1 MDELTRGLYENL
13 LTEGLARRLRTLETG
28 GEAASLH
35 GALAAHREELRAGD
49 AADRVAWH
57 LARVV
62 RRVLDDVGESTRVE
76 TGIALARQL
85 VAVVGEIVESSDVA
99 DDAPTPDKLVLRA
112 LRGRLPD
119 GRPETIAEPLVP
131 LLDTALLTNARGEPS
146 TLKQMQSEIASAVRI
161 DVLMAFI
168 RQSGIW
174 PLLDELRRRRAS
186 GATVRVLTTTFTGTT
201 EARALDSL
209 SEAGAEVRVSYDES
223 SSRLHAKAWLFHR
236 PGGFSTAYVGSSN
249 LTHTG
254 VVSGLEWNVR
264 VSAARNPDVFA
275 KMAGTFESYW
285 EGGDFVRY
293 EAEDFARRCARTP
306 GDPRRPALALSPV
319 EVRAEPFQERLLEEI
334 ALARALGRHANLL
347 VSATGTGKTVMAA
360 LDYARLRRTLDR
372 DRLLFVAHRKE
383 ILEQSLATFR
393 HALRDL
399 SFGELWVAGA
409 CPSRF
414 EHVFASIQSL
424 TTNGL
429 EALAPDHF
437 DVVIVDEFHHAAARS
452 YERLLGHVRARELL
466 GLTATPERA
475 DGLPV
480 LDWFGGRI
488 AAELRLWDAI
498 EQQRLVPFVYYG
510 LADDVDLRE
519 VPWRRGRGYDV
530 SALTKVLTADSAYAR
545 RVLHVLN
552 ERVGDHRDLRV
563 LGFCVSV
570 DHARFMA
577 RVFSESGVAARAVW
591 GDSPPLERE
600 EALRDLRRGTLD
612 VLFSVDLFNE
622 GVDLPDVDTLL
633 FLRPTDSPTLFL
645 QQLGRGLRRAPG
657 KSHCTVLDFVGLHRR
672 EFRFDRPLRALLG
685 GTRSEIEGQVK
696 EGFPFLPAGCY
707 VQLDPVA
714 RDRVLAGIRA
724 AVPSRWDRKAEE
736 LRRFADASGGEARLG
751 PFLESAGFELE
762 DLYSSQRGAC
772 CWSDLR
778 EKAGLRTA
786 PSGPME
792 DPLRRALGRLLHV
805 DDRARIE
812 AWRMLATART
822 PFDLDALD
830 EHARR
835 LIRLFVVSVWPK
847 DAEHETS
854 LDEGFARLRDHP
866 QIMAELAELLDVLV
880 ARIDHLHAPL
890 DGRPEVPLLVHARYT
905 RREILAGFGVG
916 EGVRVDSWQT
926 GVRYVPAARA
936 DLLAFTLDKSSG
948 HFSPTTRYRDYAI
961 SPSLVHW
968 ESQNSAHPGS
978 DAGRRYIEHAKR
990 GTGVYLFA
998 RENTRTRAF
1007 WCLGAARYVRHESER
1022 PMTITWELE
1031 HPLPG
1036 DLFAA
1041 FAAAVA

>member
-1 MDELTRGLYENL
+1 
-13 LTEGLARRLRTLETG
+13 
-28 GEAASLH
+28 
-35 GALAAHREELRAGD
+35 
-49 AADRVAWH
+49 V
-57 LARVV
+57 
-62 RRVLDDVGESTRVE
+62 RVE

-85 VAVVGEIVESSDVA
+85 VAAVDEIIESSDIRE
-99 DDAPTPDKLVLRA
+99 DAPLEAGLVLRA

-146 TLKQMQSEIASAVRI
+146 ALKQMQSEIASAARI
-161 DVLMAFI
+161 EVLMAFI

-209 SEAGAEVRVSYDES
+209 TEAGADVRVSYDES

-249 LTHTG
+249 LTRTG

-275 KMAGTFESYW
+275 KMAGSFESYW
-285 EGGDFVRY
+285 EGGDFVPY
-293 EAEDFARRCARTP
+293 EAEDFARRLARTP
-306 GDPRRPALALSPV
+306 GETRRPALALSPV

-334 ALARALGRHANLL
+334 ALARARGRHANLL

-393 HALRDL
+393 QALRDL

-409 CPSRF
+409 RPIRF

-424 TTNGL
+424 NANGL
-429 EALAPDHF
+429 EALARDHF
-437 DVVIVDEFHHAAARS
+437 DVVIVDEFHHAAAPS
-452 YERLLGHVRARELL
+452 YELLLGHVRPRELL

-530 SALTKVLTADSAYAR
+530 PALTKVLTADAAYAR
-545 RVLHVLN
+545 RVLHVLD
-552 ERVGDHRDLRV
+552 ERVGDHRDLRI

-570 DHARFMA
+570 DHAHFMA
-577 RVFSESGVAARAVW
+577 RVFSDSGVAARAVW
-591 GDSPPLERE
+591 GDSLLSERE
-600 EALRDLRRGTLD
+600 EALRDLARGRLN
-612 VLFSVDLFNE
+612 VLFSVDIFNE
-622 GVDLPDVDTLL
+622 GVDLPDVNTLL

-645 QQLGRGLRRAPG
+645 QQLGRGLRRAPN
-657 KSHCTVLDFVGLHRR
+657 KSHCTVLDFVGQHRR

-685 GTRSEIEGQVK
+685 GTRIELERQVK
-696 EGFPFLPAGCY
+696 EGFPFLPAGCHM
-707 VQLDPVA
+707 QLDPVA

-724 AVPSRWDRKAEE
+724 AVPSRWDQKAEE
-736 LRRFADASGGEARLG
+736 LRCFADASGGDARLG

-762 DLYSSQRGAC
+762 DLYSTARGAC

-786 PSGPME
+786 PSGSME
-792 DPLRRALGRLLHV
+792 DSLRRALGRLLHV
-805 DDRARIE
+805 DDLDRIE
-812 AWRMLATART
+812 TWRALAAART
-822 PFDLDALD
+822 VPELEKLD
-830 EHARR
+830 ERARR
-835 LIRLFVVSVWPK
+835 LIRLLVVSFWPK
-847 DAEHETS
+847 DAEREAS
-854 LDEGFARLRDHP
+854 LDEGLARILAHP
-866 QIMAELAELLDVLV
+866 QVMTELEELLGVLET
-880 ARIDHLHAPL
+880 RIDHLHAPL
-890 DGRPEVPLLVHARYT
+890 ECRSELPLVVHARYT

-916 EGVRVDSWQT
+916 SGARVDSWQT

-948 HFSPTTRYRDYAI
+948 QFSPTTRYRDYAI

-968 ESQNSAHPGS
+968 ESQNSAHPDS
-978 DAGRRYIEHAKR
+978 EAGRRYIEHASR
-990 GTGVYLFA
+990 GTGIFLFA
-998 RENTRTRAF
+998 RESTRTRAF
-1007 WCLGAARYVRHESER
+1007 WFLGAARYVRHESGR
-1022 PMTITWELE
+1022 PMAITWKLE